1 MTIQQI
7 AWAHVLLQMRLANRG
22 NMDRAIAEKSLDGWF
37 NRCEADLINKGL
49 ADGQTATQP
58 KI

>member
-7 AWAHVLLQMRLANRG
+7 AWAHILLQMRLANRG

-37 NRCEADLINKGL
+37 TRCEADLIRWE
-49 ADGQTATQP
+49 DGRKAIQQKT
-58 KI
+58 